1 MVFHVA
7 ATGEVIKLV
16 FDSASITY
24 GPLLGLFAFG
34 FYTRRQ
40 ITDRHSLLVCV
51 ASVALTSLV
60 YLYNGYLGY
69 PIFGYKFG
77 FELLVLNGL
86 LTFLGLLAI
95 SKKKGGGHWAAPQDA
110 N

>member
-34 FYTRRQ
+34 FYTKRQ
-40 ITDRHSLLVCV
+40 ITDKLSLVVCL
-51 ASVALTSLV
+51 ASVLITGGV
-60 YLYNGYLGY
+60 YLYNGY
-69 PIFGYKFG
+69 FGY
-77 FELLVLNGL
+77 
-86 LTFLGLLAI
+86 
-95 SKKKGGGHWAAPQDA
+95 A
-110 N
+110 NIKWYCFR